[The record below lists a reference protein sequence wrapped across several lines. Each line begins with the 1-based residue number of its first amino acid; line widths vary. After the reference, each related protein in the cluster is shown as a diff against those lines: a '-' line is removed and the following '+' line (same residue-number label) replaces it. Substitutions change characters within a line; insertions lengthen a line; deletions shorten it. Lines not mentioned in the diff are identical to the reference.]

1 MEAALIAKRPKM
13 INGSEYDAFCERR
26 VYCYLGRPGVAR
38 AIKRAYRR
46 RWRREARSEIAAA
59 LID

>member
-1 MEAALIAKRPKM
+1 MIAKRPKM
-13 INGSEYDAFCERR
+13 INGSEYDAFCDRR

-38 AIKRAYRR
+38 AIKRTYRR